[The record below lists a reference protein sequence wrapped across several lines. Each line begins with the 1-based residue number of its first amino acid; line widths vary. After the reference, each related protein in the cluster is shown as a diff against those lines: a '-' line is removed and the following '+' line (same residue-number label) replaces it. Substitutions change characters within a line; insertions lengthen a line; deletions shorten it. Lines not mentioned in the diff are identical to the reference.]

1 MMDSLS
7 IQEYQSNSLPST
19 GDLFNGFSFRLMLGG
34 SAGEC
39 SAELASHT
47 VITPGDG
54 SLLMTDIESLVF
66 LPGFSSRCTTGGGGA
81 MALGT
86 ALAVPS
92 LTSGLGRFEYVAVVE
107 LSERG
112 LGGSSSWKS

>member
-1 MMDSLS
+1 
-7 IQEYQSNSLPST
+7 
-19 GDLFNGFSFRLMLGG
+19 MLGG

-39 SAELASHT
+39 SVELASYT
-47 VITPGDG
+47 VIVNPGDG
-54 SLLMTDIESLVF
+54 SLLTIDIESLVF
-66 LPGFSSRCTTGGGGA
+66 LPGFSSLCTIGGGGA
-81 MALGT
+81 MVVGT

-92 LTSGLGRFEYVAVVE
+92 RISGLGRFEYVAVVE